1 MAILKKFFFLKL
13 KNTGLQLGMGQNMKG
28 TDSWRHLTYFNR
40 KQKRF
45 EMKA

>member
-1 MAILKKFFFLKL
+1 MVILNKKFFKKL
-13 KNTGLQLGMGQNMKG
+13 ENTGLQLGTGQNMKG